1 MNTPFD
7 DAKANPSLTRHAAE
21 WGFASLLFGGILA
34 VLAVLVLQIN
44 LHLFLGP
51 AAWGASDLR
60 ALHNVTIAGSVVLGV
75 MCAASLAFAIRSL
88 VLASKLGQPSALG
101 WAGLALSILALL
113 LWIGTLVDLFEVVD
127 TLARKQGLKDL
138 F

>member
-1 MNTPFD
+1 MSANSD
-7 DAKANPSLTRHAAE
+7 DGKTNALQTRQAAE
-21 WGFASLLFGGILA
+21 WGFASLLLGGILA

-75 MCAASLAFAIRSL
+75 MCAASVAFATRSL

-101 WAGLALSILALL
+101 WAGLMLSVLALL
-113 LWIGTLVDLFEVVD
+113 LWIGALVDLFEVMD
-127 TLARKQGLKDL
+127 TLARRQGLKDI